1 MSEPDHPTVEIDIVY
16 ELRQTA
22 GNLINGVIEDGE
34 VPVSLL
40 CQAAD
45 EIEGYRASSINWKRM
60 FFDMVRQ
67 RNEAQGK
74 TPIRVDEQ
82 LETARS

>member
-1 MSEPDHPTVEIDIVY
+1 MTDIVDQ
-16 ELRQTA
+16 LRQIA
-22 GNLINGVIEDGE
+22 GDLINGTVEDGSVE
-34 VPVSLL
+34 VAML

-45 EIEGYRASSINWKRM
+45 EIEGLRASSGNWKRM

-74 TPIRVDEQ
+74 TPLSPPDAEAV
-82 LETARS
+82 